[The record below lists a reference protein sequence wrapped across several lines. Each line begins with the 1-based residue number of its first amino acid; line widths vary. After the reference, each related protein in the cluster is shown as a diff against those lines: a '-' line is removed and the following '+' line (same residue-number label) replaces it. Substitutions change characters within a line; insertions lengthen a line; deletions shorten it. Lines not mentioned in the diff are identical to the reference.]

1 MSVQGLID
9 SLEQLSD
16 RYTALYDIAQ
26 DKKQA
31 IISND
36 YDGLV
41 TVLSRESKL
50 LKVIET
56 EEQGLQVSV
65 QTFLQSKGIKS
76 RLELTI
82 TDILR
87 LVFDQD
93 EKQRLIASQRQLG
106 EQLARLK
113 QANDLNQDLIAQSLN
128 FIDFSLNVMIGGMD
142 EEATYLPPQSPE
154 KKSTIRSNFDTR
166 A

>member
-1 MSVQGLID
+1 MSVQGLIET
-9 SLEQLSD
+9 LEQLSE
-16 RYTALYDIAQ
+16 RYTALYDIAE

-36 YDGLV
+36 YDALV
-41 TVLSRESKL
+41 KVLSGESKL
-50 LKVIET
+50 LKMIEA
-56 EEQGLQVSV
+56 EEQQLQDSA

-87 LVFDQD
+87 LVFDPE
-93 EKQRLIASQRQLG
+93 EKQRLTTSQRKLN
-106 EQLARLK
+106 EQLTRLK
-113 QANDLNQDLIAQSLN
+113 HANELNQDLIAQSLN

-142 EEATYLPPQSPE
+142 EEATYSPPQSSE
-154 KKSTIRSNFDTR
+154 RKSTTRSNFDTR

>member
-1 MSVQGLID
+1 MSVQGLIEA
-9 SLEQLSD
+9 LEQLSE
-16 RYTALYDIAQ
+16 RYTALYEISQ

-41 TVLSRESKL
+41 KVLSNESKL
-50 LKVIET
+50 LKVIEA
-56 EEQGLQVSV
+56 EEQQLQDSAQV
-65 QTFLQSKGIKS
+65 FLQSKGIKS

-87 LVFDQD
+87 LVFDPE
-93 EKQRLIASQRQLG
+93 EKQGLTASQRALN
-106 EQLARLK
+106 EQLTKLK
-113 QANDLNQDLIAQSLN
+113 QANELNQDLIAQSLN

-142 EEATYLPPQSPE
+142 EEATYSPPQSSE
-154 KKSTIRSNFDTR
+154 RKSSARSNFDTR